1 MYFKDIY
8 TLYKYKKICIRD
20 YISHLKT
27 AVTYYSSLGNI
38 FFQKKILIHVPI
50 NFSQDLAVKHFITS
64 VW

>member
-27 AVTYYSSLGNI
+27 AVTYYSSVGNI
-38 FFQKKILIHVPI
+38 FFQKKNSYTCSYKFLTGF
-50 NFSQDLAVKHFITS
+50 NS
-64 VW
+64 